1 VALEVESLEALRT
14 VCAEAKSRGIS
25 PSTALNHRVSISVY
39 FHDPEG
45 NMVEVF
51 WATGRQDRD
60 RPYADPISLEDLE
73 RPESELLDVA
83 ANSA

>member
-1 VALEVESLEALRT
+1 
-14 VCAEAKSRGIS
+14 
-25 PSTALNHRVSISVY
+25 
-39 FHDPEG
+39 
-45 NMVEVF
+45 MVEVF